1 MSTTID
7 KKLYTR
13 AKQLVVKTKN
23 PSVSFMQRKLNISYT
38 KAFEVMN
45 LLEKNNIVSVLDNGI
60 RKVNW
65 GIGIKR
71 WC

>member
-23 PSVSFMQRKLNISYT
+23 PSVSFIQRKLKISYT
-38 KAFEVMN
+38 KALEVMN

-60 RKVNW
+60 RKVN
-65 GIGIKR
+65 
-71 WC
+71 